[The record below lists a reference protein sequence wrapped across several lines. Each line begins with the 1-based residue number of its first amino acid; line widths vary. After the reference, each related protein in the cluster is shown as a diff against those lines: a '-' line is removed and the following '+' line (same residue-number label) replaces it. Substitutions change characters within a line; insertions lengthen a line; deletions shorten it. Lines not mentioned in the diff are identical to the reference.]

1 MLWFGK
7 LAEMPEAASA
17 LGIHTYFL
25 LTDVPPAQY
34 RVVRRLVSLAHMPL
48 LHLGAHIDGDSAL
61 ISAATESERVKCR
74 TVTLDLSPA
83 NTSRLDRA
91 AVTLTR
97 FTAELAKTP
106 EYNSQLIRVKATA
119 DMPEV
124 LIPSATLFLF
134 FWGISSTFINTV
146 TSDLLHNP
154 ELHLYNP
161 ANSNLDAD
169 PVRIEV
175 RRRWLDDEA
184 PYLAALL
191 KEPGAIEVG
200 QQVFKAI
207 AAARMSQPQAPLPFD
222 VWPPFAR
229 PLKVTGLFRQVGD
242 ALLLTHIMTV
252 DLAQD
257 WSALDIYREGG
268 RRVRIVR
275 KDDDTDGNPPPEP
288 QPPKGNTGIAP
299 TDNIEMKETP
309 GGWSPGA
316 ADLPV
321 VAALKARFANL
332 RDLEIR
338 RPVDGDP
345 VEQQKRRPRHI
356 PHGPWTAMN
365 GRPLPRGGAI
375 KGKIVGDDTLDPM
388 AEALEPREVKTPF
401 DDQLLKFRDLLARSP
416 LAIAIDGG
424 TQVALDFWD
433 PYCGVAGADKPVLF
447 KLPARVDGE
456 LRTWLY
462 RDPDCRRTKHG
473 VCVRLSAVDE
483 DGRSTVRY
491 LVDLERRVPLGQYGA
506 TEGRPINTG
515 LMVIW
520 FDEPHTATDAC
531 IHLQIVL
538 ADAARTR
545 STARRIR
552 PMRGAHVATIRHRDA
567 ALSQVLRRAL
577 YAQDQCV
584 NPAAT
589 TAETSSSSAVEA

>member
-1 MLWFGK
+1 MVLWFGK
-7 LAEMPEAASA
+7 LAEMPQAASA

-25 LTDVPPAQY
+25 LTDVPQPER
-34 RVVRRLVSLAHMPL
+34 RVERRLISLAHMPL

-61 ISAATESERVKCR
+61 IRAAKESEKVKCR

-83 NTSRLDRA
+83 NTSKIDRA
-91 AVTLTR
+91 AVNLSR

-106 EYNSQLIRVKATA
+106 EYNSQLIRVKAKA

-134 FWGISSTFINTV
+134 FWGISSTLINAV

-154 ELHLYNP
+154 ELHLFNP
-161 ANSNLDAD
+161 TNSDLDAD

-175 RRRWLDDEA
+175 RRQWLDDEA

-191 KEPGAIEVG
+191 KEPGAIDVG

-229 PLKVTGLFRQVGD
+229 PLMVRGLFRQVGES
-242 ALLLTHIMTV
+242 LLMTHILSV

-257 WSALDIYREGG
+257 WSALDIYRDGG
-268 RRVRIVR
+268 RRVRIVT
-275 KDDDTDGNPPPEP
+275 KYDDTDEAPPEP
-288 QPPKGNTGIAP
+288 PPPNGSSGIAP
-299 TDNIEMKETP
+299 TEDIEIKETP

-321 VAALKARFANL
+321 VATLKARFPNL
-332 RDLEIR
+332 RDVEIR
-338 RPVDGDP
+338 KPIDGEP
-345 VEQQKRRPRHI
+345 VEQKKRRRRHI

-375 KGKIVGDDTLDPM
+375 KGKIVGDETLDPLT
-388 AEALEPREVKTPF
+388 EALEPREVKTPF

-416 LAIAIDGG
+416 KVIAIDGG

-433 PYCGVAGADKPVLF
+433 PYCGVAGADKPLLF
-447 KLPARVDGE
+447 KLPTRVDGE

-483 DGRSTVRY
+483 SGRPTIRY
-491 LVDLERRVPLGQYGA
+491 LVDLERRVPLGQDGA
-506 TEGRPINTG
+506 SEGRPINTG
-515 LMVIW
+515 LIVIW
-520 FDEPHTATDAC
+520 FDEPQTAMGAC
-531 IHLQIVL
+531 I
-538 ADAARTR
+538 
-545 STARRIR
+545 
-552 PMRGAHVATIRHRDA
+552 
-567 ALSQVLRRAL
+567 
-577 YAQDQCV
+577 
-584 NPAAT
+584 
-589 TAETSSSSAVEA
+589 